1 MLDRRQIREW
11 IHSLTAL
18 ILGVV
23 LLAAGSSL
31 GVSKQ
36 VVGLLGEVLS
46 IPELPA
52 TWQIGRASCRER
64 V

>member
-31 GVSKQ
+31 GVSKNKF
-36 VVGLLGEVLS
+36 L
-46 IPELPA
+46 
-52 TWQIGRASCRER
+52 
-64 V
+64 